1 MRAASDSQHHVN
13 LDPAEPAGPR
23 TLEARMRLGVQAVT
37 GDQSGTISVWHVPSG
52 KLRFRFYRVHG
63 NSRLTALN
71 FDTNKRRLVTGARVV

>member
-1 MRAASDSQHHVN
+1 
-13 LDPAEPAGPR
+13 
-23 TLEARMRLGVQAVT
+23 MRLGVQAVT